1 MSFYQKK
8 GIIRRYLKE
17 SRDILAQ
24 KVKLK
29 TDYITLGQLLKIVD
43 IISSG
48 GQAKWF
54 LQENDVLINGEL
66 DNRRGRKLYPNDLVE
81 IPEYG
86 KFMMEAD
93 K

>member
-1 MSFYQKK
+1 MT
-8 GIIRRYLKE
+8 
-17 SRDILAQ
+17 Q

-86 KFMMEAD
+86 KCMMEAD

>member
-1 MSFYQKK
+1 M
-8 GIIRRYLKE
+8 
-17 SRDILAQ
+17 AQ

-86 KFMMEAD
+86 EFMMEAD

>member
-1 MSFYQKK
+1 M
-8 GIIRRYLKE
+8 
-17 SRDILAQ
+17 
-24 KVKLK
+24 KLK

-66 DNRRGRKLYPNDLVE
+66 DNRRGRKLYPNDLFE

>member
-1 MSFYQKK
+1 M
-8 GIIRRYLKE
+8 
-17 SRDILAQ
+17 AQ

-86 KFMMEAD
+86 KVMMEAD

>member
-1 MSFYQKK
+1 MT
-8 GIIRRYLKE
+8 
-17 SRDILAQ
+17 Q

-86 KFMMEAD
+86 
-93 K
+93 

>member
-1 MSFYQKK
+1 M
-8 GIIRRYLKE
+8 
-17 SRDILAQ
+17 
-24 KVKLK
+24 KLK

-86 KFMMEAD
+86 NFMMEAD

>member
-1 MSFYQKK
+1 M
-8 GIIRRYLKE
+8 
-17 SRDILAQ
+17 
-24 KVKLK
+24 KLK

-81 IPEYG
+81 IS
-86 KFMMEAD
+86 
-93 K
+93 

>member
-1 MSFYQKK
+1 M
-8 GIIRRYLKE
+8 
-17 SRDILAQ
+17 AQ

-81 IPEYG
+81 ITEYG

>member
-1 MSFYQKK
+1 M
-8 GIIRRYLKE
+8 
-17 SRDILAQ
+17 AQ

-66 DNRRGRKLYPNDLVE
+66 DNRRGRKLYHNDLVE

>member
-1 MSFYQKK
+1 M
-8 GIIRRYLKE
+8 
-17 SRDILAQ
+17 AQ

-86 KFMMEAD
+86 NFMMESD

>member
-1 MSFYQKK
+1 M
-8 GIIRRYLKE
+8 
-17 SRDILAQ
+17 AQ

-66 DNRRGRKLYPNDLVE
+66 DNRRGRKLYSNDLVE

>member
-1 MSFYQKK
+1 M
-8 GIIRRYLKE
+8 
-17 SRDILAQ
+17 
-24 KVKLK
+24 KLK

-54 LQENDVLINGEL
+54 LQENDVLING
-66 DNRRGRKLYPNDLVE
+66 RGRKLYPNDLVE

>member
-1 MSFYQKK
+1 M
-8 GIIRRYLKE
+8 
-17 SRDILAQ
+17 
-24 KVKLK
+24 KLK

-86 KFMMEAD
+86 KVMMEAD

>member
-1 MSFYQKK
+1 M
-8 GIIRRYLKE
+8 
-17 SRDILAQ
+17 
-24 KVKLK
+24 KLK

-81 IPEYG
+81 ITEYG
-86 KFMMEAD
+86 KVMMEAD

>member
-1 MSFYQKK
+1 M
-8 GIIRRYLKE
+8 
-17 SRDILAQ
+17 
-24 KVKLK
+24 KLK

-86 KFMMEAD
+86 KLMMEAD

>member
-1 MSFYQKK
+1 MLNGKLYVNRLTYQKTGDK
-8 GIIRRYLKE
+8 IASTNNKH
-17 SRDILAQ
+17 
-24 KVKLK
+24 
-29 TDYITLGQLLKIVD
+29 TDFEK
-43 IISSG
+43 
-48 GQAKWF
+48 KWF

>member
-1 MSFYQKK
+1 M
-8 GIIRRYLKE
+8 
-17 SRDILAQ
+17 AQ

-48 GQAKWF
+48 GQARWF

>member
-1 MSFYQKK
+1 M
-8 GIIRRYLKE
+8 
-17 SRDILAQ
+17 AQ

-54 LQENDVLINGEL
+54 LQENDVLI
-66 DNRRGRKLYPNDLVE
+66 
-81 IPEYG
+81 
-86 KFMMEAD
+86 
-93 K
+93 

>member
-1 MSFYQKK
+1 M
-8 GIIRRYLKE
+8 
-17 SRDILAQ
+17 AQ

-81 IPEYG
+81 TPEYG